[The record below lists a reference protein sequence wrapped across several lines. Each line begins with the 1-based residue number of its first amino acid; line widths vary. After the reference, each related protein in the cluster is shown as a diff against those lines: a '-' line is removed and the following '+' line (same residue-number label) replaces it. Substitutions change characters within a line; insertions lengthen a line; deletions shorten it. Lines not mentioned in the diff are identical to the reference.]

1 MSQQFDMIKETMKD
15 LKTEYKNAI
24 YAVIASVVYFVL
36 YLLEWNLFSFI
47 LTKCMMGLVFMIIKH
62 KVLGL
67 PITMCEC
74 LEQEAISKR
83 YFNLHDKLNKWGD
96 FFRHIILLE
105 DLYSLSKIVIVWFF
119 MITIGGQFSTIATIL
134 ITVDM
139 LVVIQ
144 IARTNEK
151 VHELR
156 QTGSQLLNSF
166 VLSRI
171 PKYTE
176 EKEKSS

>member
-1 MSQQFDMIKETMKD
+1 MSQQFEQIKEAMKD
-15 LKTEYKNAI
+15 LKSEYKNAI
-24 YAVIASVVYFVL
+24 HAGIASVVYFVL

-47 LTKCMMGLVFMIIKH
+47 LTKLMFGLVFMIFRH
-62 KVLGL
+62 KVLGVQ
-67 PITMCEC
+67 MKFCEC
-74 LEQEAISKR
+74 LQEESISKN

-134 ITVDM
+134 ITIDM

-151 VHELR
+151 VDELR
-156 QTGSQLLNSF
+156 QTGKQLLNSF
-166 VLSRI
+166 VLARI